1 MIIGKMYFPQEIWKD
16 EIMSYFPKPIKKI
29 PHIND
34 LKLLFKEADI
44 ILFNYT
50 RQMYLDHADLSDFG
64 YESEEEYYNSYFH
77 WPAAGLLRCN
87 FYDKWIMRCSGIID
101 INYWTL
107 ELLHDDPD

>member
-1 MIIGKMYFPQEIWKD
+1 MYFPQEIWKD

-44 ILFNYT
+44 ILFNFT
-50 RQMYLDHADLSDFG
+50 QELNFG
-64 YESEEEYYNSYFH
+64 YESEEEYYNPYFH
-77 WPAAGLLRCN
+77 CPVAGLLRCN